1 MPQERLEYDKPPQKD
16 AERATPYFGQPPDP
30 KPCAFDPNPGMP
42 VNPGTLP
49 RRKVQVEAGVLGFS
63 GLGFIV

>member
-1 MPQERLEYDKPPQKD
+1 MCRKRDLNTTSLHRRTLKELPLILGNPL
-16 AERATPYFGQPPDP
+16 TLNP

-49 RRKVQVEAGVLGFS
+49 RRKVQVEAGVLG
-63 GLGFIV
+63 V